1 MEKKTNLES
10 KSSGASLLPNLDWI
24 FDDSPIPDPH
34 GKGEAAVRFIKAL
47 KHPKSKLPG
56 NAFQLDRWQ
65 ERIVC
70 RVFGDTLPDGS
81 RRINELFLM
90 VGRGNRKTSLMAAC
104 LMLFLCG
111 TERVPSSTISSLANS
126 REQAAL
132 TFKEM
137 AGICRATPRILE
149 AVNIQ
154 DTEKRIT
161 YKRLG
166 IAYEALSSD
175 AKNAHGRTDI
185 AAFWDEGHAENK
197 ADLLEAVETGL
208 NKSPNTLLLSA
219 STAGIGQIG
228 PFWNK
233 YEHAKKIVDG
243 TIEDET
249 FLPILFEMPTDGDW
263 RSDEWLY
270 ATNPG
275 LEYGYPNLKKLI
287 RYRERCE
294 HSPGERE
301 SYRRLHLGVYLDGAA
316 NPEWNLAIWDECAG
330 GFALEELE
338 GARAWLG
345 VDLSRQT
352 DLTAV
357 AMCIELE
364 GGGWALH
371 VQAFAP
377 EEGIRRRADVDHAPY
392 PQWAEEGYL
401 TPCPGD
407 LVDFDM
413 IEEYIFDLHQ
423 RFKLQEVAFDKALAG
438 RMMRSLD
445 DRGVP
450 VVEFPQNIRTFAPA
464 VNDFERLFL
473 ERQLAHGGNPLLRWA
488 MGNVV
493 LYRDANNNRRPDKGR
508 SIDRIDPVVAS
519 IMACSRA
526 VAGASKV
533 SPYETMSIEDLTW

>member
-1 MEKKTNLES
+1 MTAKPMNSES
-10 KSSGASLLPNLDWI
+10 TSSLLPNLDWL
-24 FDDSPIPDPH
+24 FSDDPLPDPH
-34 GKGEAAVRFIKAL
+34 GKGEAAVKFIKAL

-56 NAFQLDRWQ
+56 NAFDLSPWQ
-65 ERIVC
+65 ERIVR

-81 RRINELFLM
+81 RRVNELFLM

-104 LMLFLCG
+104 LMLFLVG
-111 TERVPSSTISSLANS
+111 PERVPGSTIASLANS

-149 AVNIQ
+149 AVKIQ
-154 DTEKRIT
+154 DSEKRIT
-161 YKRLG
+161 YRRHD

-175 AKNAHGRTDI
+175 AKNAHGRTDV

-197 ADLLEAVETGL
+197 DDLLEAIETGL
-208 NKSPNTLLLSA
+208 NKSSNTLLLSA
-219 STAGIGQIG
+219 STAGIGQTG

-233 YEHAKKIVDG
+233 YSHARKIVDG
-243 TIEDET
+243 KVEDET
-249 FLPILFEMPTDGDW
+249 FLPILFEMPADGDW

-275 LEYGYPNLKKLI
+275 LPHGYPNLKKLL
-287 RYRERCE
+287 RYRARCE
-294 HSPGERE
+294 HSPAERD

-316 NPEWNLAIWDECAG
+316 NPEWDLAIWDECNGSFSLDELAG
-330 GFALEELE
+330 S
-338 GARAWLG
+338 RAWLG
-345 VDLSRQT
+345 IDLSRQT

-357 AMCIELE
+357 AICIELE

-371 VQAFAP
+371 VQSFAP
-377 EEGIRRRADVDHAPY
+377 EEGIRKRADVDHAPY
-392 PQWAEEGYL
+392 PQWAEEGHL
-401 TPCPGD
+401 TACPGD
-407 LVDFDM
+407 LVDLEM
-413 IEEYIFDLHQ
+413 IEGYILDLHDK
-423 RFKLQEVAFDKALAG
+423 FKLQEVAFDRKLAG

-450 VVEFPQNIRTFAPA
+450 VVDFPQTIMTFAPA

-473 ERQLAHGGNPLLRWA
+473 DRQLAHGGNPLLRWC

-508 SIDRIDPVVAS
+508 SIDRIDPVVAA

-526 VAGASKV
+526 VAGASKR
-533 SPYETMSIEDLTW
+533 SPYETMSVEDLIW

>member
-1 MEKKTNLES
+1 METKPQ
-10 KSSGASLLPNLDWI
+10 SLAWI
-24 FDDSPIPDPH
+24 SDGSPIPDPH
-34 GKGEAAVRFIKAL
+34 GKGEAAVKFIRAL
-47 KHPKSKLPG
+47 RHPKSKLPG
-56 NAFQLDRWQ
+56 NAFDLSPWQ
-65 ERIVC
+65 ERIVR

-81 RRINELFLM
+81 RRVNELFLM

-111 TERVPSSTISSLANS
+111 PERVPGSTLASLANS

-149 AVNIQ
+149 AVHIQ

-161 YKRLG
+161 YRRRD

-175 AKNAHGRTDI
+175 AKNAHGRTDVC
-185 AAFWDEGHAENK
+185 AFWDEGHAEKK
-197 ADLLEAVETGL
+197 ADLLEAIETGL

-219 STAGIGQIG
+219 STAGVGQTG
-228 PFWNK
+228 PFWIK
-233 YEHAKKIVDG
+233 YEHAKKVADG
-243 TIEDET
+243 VLADES
-249 FLPILFEMPTDGDW
+249 FLPVLFEAPADADW
-263 RSDEWLY
+263 RSDEWLF

-275 LEYGYPNLKKLI
+275 LPHGYPNLKKLQ

-294 HSPGERE
+294 HSPAERD
-301 SYRRLHLGVYLDGAA
+301 SFKRLHLSIYLDGAA
-316 NPEWNLAIWDECAG
+316 SPEWDLAIWDENADP
-330 GFALEELE
+330 FDLATLE

-352 DLTAV
+352 DLTCVSA
-357 AMCIELE
+357 CIEMPD
-364 GGGWALH
+364 GRYALH
-371 VQAFAP
+371 VQCFAP
-377 EEGIRRRADVDHAPY
+377 QEGIRRRGDVDHAPY
-392 PQWAEEGYL
+392 PQWADAGL
-401 TPCPGD
+401 ITPCPGD

-413 IEEYIFDLHQ
+413 VESYILDLHE
-423 RFKLQEVAFDKALAG
+423 RFALQEVAFDRKLA
-438 RMMRSLD
+438 REIMQRLD
-445 DRGVP
+445 NQGVP
-450 VVEFPQNIRTFAPA
+450 VVDFPQQLMTFAPA

-473 ERQLAHGGNPLLRWA
+473 DRKLAHGGNPLMRWS

-493 LYRDANNNRRPDKGR
+493 LYHDANNNRRPDKGR

-526 VAGASKV
+526 VQGASAR
-533 SPYETMSIEDLTW
+533 SAYDGPAFDALMDFYA